1 MVFLIEDK
9 KDGTR
14 EVYST
19 NRKDDDVNF
28 DCDGDLVTI
37 RKGELEIKFD
47 MVEAYRI
54 WVAEIRRKKNEHT
67 VVY

>member
-1 MVFLIEDK
+1 MVFLVEDK

-19 NRKDDDVNF
+19 NRKDDNVNF

-37 RKGELEIKFD
+37 GVGEMEIKFD
-47 MVEAYRI
+47 MAEAYKI
-54 WVAEIRRKKNEHT
+54 WINGITSKYE
-67 VVY
+67 